1 MNKKKRKKTPA
12 KGPAAAAEAFAKA
25 AQENARSAE
34 TGILRREDAAE
45 GMSNVLSAENAPL
58 KDLSVSRLRID
69 ARNGAY
75 KGRTGAAETLLHL
88 LIGNCTVE
96 CAGSFGKNTFAK
108 IGSRRDVFSGLP
120 TSVVVGPNTNYR
132 IIPHSRTVDF
142 AVAAV
147 PYEGVDRVPV
157 LIRPE
162 DVRVHQIGEGHAER
176 SVREVI
182 GGEGFAQRLRAGETV
197 NPVGKWSSWP
207 HHDFDADPELA
218 GRFEEVF
225 IYFTKPRYGWGIQK
239 RTGLYCDL
247 REVDDVQ
254 VFRNG
259 DAMVMPL
266 GDHPVVAGVDSEIL
280 YVWFYISPIPKVYSR
295 WAEDVGGYA

>member
-1 MNKKKRKKTPA
+1 MIKKIKQKRVT
-12 KGPAAAAEAFAKA
+12 KGPKAAAQAFAKA
-25 AQENARSAE
+25 AQENASSKS
-34 TGILRREDAAE
+34 TGFLRREDAKD
-45 GMSNVLSAENAPL
+45 GLSVVLDSDNAPL
-58 KDLSVSRLRID
+58 KDLSVGRIRID
-69 ARNGAY
+69 ARNGVF
-75 KGRTGAAETLLHL
+75 KGSTGATETLLHL

-96 CAGSFGKNTFAK
+96 CTGSFGKNTFAK

-147 PYEGVDRVPV
+147 PYDGPDRVPV

-162 DVRVHQIGEGHAER
+162 DVRVHQIGEGHTER

-225 IYFTKPRYGWGIQK
+225 LYFTKPRYGWGIQK
-239 RTGLYCDL
+239 RAGLYYDL